1 MLRVTIILRA
11 QYRKLVKLP
20 RGYLKIAYTYSIFKS
35 ILNLGPLKE
44 AKGLPV
50 AWADSPTYLFVTTVL
65 PIKLFDESILP

>member
-1 MLRVTIILRA
+1 MTIILKA
-11 QYRKLVKLP
+11 QYRTLIKLT
-20 RGYLKIAYTYSIFKS
+20 RRYLKIAYTYSIFES